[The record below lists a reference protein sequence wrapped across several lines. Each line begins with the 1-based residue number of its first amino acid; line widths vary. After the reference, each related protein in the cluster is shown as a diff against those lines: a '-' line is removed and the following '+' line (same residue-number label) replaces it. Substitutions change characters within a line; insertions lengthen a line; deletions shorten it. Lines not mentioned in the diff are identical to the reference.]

1 MPESYSKFEVA
12 DDPGMSNV
20 SGTSL
25 KGTVKTSY
33 AELEEVFGE
42 PTIGPDDR
50 GGDKTTCEWHIEF
63 QVPVEDDGMGDVD
76 DYDIVVAT
84 IYDWKYGS
92 MPYHEINWHVGGNTK
107 EAVWLVMDA
116 LGK

>member
-63 QVPVEDDGMGDVD
+63 QVPVEAFFFYFIQGTVEKN
-76 DYDIVVAT
+76 VSLPRQCT
-84 IYDWKYGS
+84 
-92 MPYHEINWHVGGNTK
+92 P
-107 EAVWLVMDA
+107 
-116 LGK
+116 